1 MNNTNPFHPEVY
13 NTYLKASKLIP
24 SKNEAAHAIMRITS
38 MDLFQCDWSIYAG
51 MILCYLNGSGI
62 KGKETLDDAIE
73 GDDLNSVPFDKV
85 VAFLET
91 HTETYYVEPIDNGID
106 LNDLNENQWYQA
118 GI

>member
-91 HTETYYVEPIDNGID
+91 HTETYYVEENDSIDMEDEKNREQYFGGQ
-106 LNDLNENQWYQA
+106 L
-118 GI
+118 